1 MQGLPQH
8 LIPQLQLLFNQAQHM
23 REIVDMVLDWSSL
36 EADYNKLKIQKTQLN
51 EWVTEVIKDY
61 MNEAKEK
68 EICIQLQID
77 PNIEEVWFDKQKCQ
91 TVLSNLLMNALK
103 FSKANSNIT
112 VSTQRLENTVRISV
126 IDEGSGIE
134 DSDMANLF
142 TKFHKGNHKERGS
155 GFGLYYAKT

>member
-1 MQGLPQH
+1 
-8 LIPQLQLLFNQAQHM
+8 M

-103 FSKANSNIT
+103 FSKANSNIPAHKT
-112 VSTQRLENTVRISV
+112 ENKHRKRRTEICWRKSRK
-126 IDEGSGIE
+126 S
-134 DSDMANLF
+134 
-142 TKFHKGNHKERGS
+142 
-155 GFGLYYAKT
+155 

>member
-1 MQGLPQH
+1 M
-8 LIPQLQLLFNQAQHM
+8 
-23 REIVDMVLDWSSL
+23 
-36 EADYNKLKIQKTQLN
+36 N

-134 DSDMANLF
+134 DSIWQISSLNS
-142 TKFHKGNHKERGS
+142 TKVITKREEVDSDYIMPKQ
-155 GFGLYYAKT
+155 

>member
-1 MQGLPQH
+1 
-8 LIPQLQLLFNQAQHM
+8 M

-155 GFGLYYAKT
+155 GFGLYYAKTIMKCTGGL